1 MQPLLKNRQPELRVL
16 CRRFGVSRLEVFGSA
31 ATESVDPDSSDLDFI
46 VDFAD
51 RSPGYADRYLAF
63 GEALKELFDCEVD
76 LVTER
81 SLSNPYFQESV
92 DETRRVLYDEA
103 SEEAGCVMH

>member
-31 ATESVDPDSSDLDFI
+31 ATESFDPDSSDLDFI
-46 VDFAD
+46 VDFED

-63 GEALKELFDCEVD
+63 AEALEELYDCEVD

-81 SLSNPYFQESV
+81 SLSNPFFKDSV
-92 DETRRVLYDEA
+92 DKTRTVLYDEA
-103 SEEAGCVMH
+103 SEEAAA